1 MPRFICLTTFL
12 DGRDRFVKGET
23 REHEKA
29 AYFIEQGWAVAAG
42 AAPSADVAMPDKP
55 EAALDIHD
63 VTHEQ
68 EAQNG

>member
-23 REHEKA
+23 RAREGRVLHRA
-29 AYFIEQGWAVAAG
+29 RVAAAAD